1 MALTEIEFEL
11 TPQQFELMGYPRL
24 QQGQSL
30 DVQLE
35 TGTLLTEPGHEGWF
49 TVQQPAVP
57 GQFLQVERSQYA
69 FAGQVTAADIQKQ
82 EGMESAALIV
92 QCGVVPL
99 RVLCAPRADG
109 TLPYGTWETRHLI
122 GTGRVY
128 GTVEEDFS
136 IGVGERV
143 GVTIWGFRRLILTPG
158 DSAFGQ
164 WHEVAELH
172 PTPYAYDRVV
182 VTARL
187 HRPRI

>member
-11 TPQQFELMGYPRL
+11 TPQQFELMDYPRL

-35 TGTLLTEPGHEGWF
+35 TGTLLPEPGSESWF
-49 TVQQPAVP
+49 TVRPQAVP
-57 GQFLQVERSQYA
+57 SQFVQVEWATYA
-69 FAGQVTAADIQKQ
+69 FAGQIAAADIQKH

-92 QCGVVPL
+92 QCGGVPL
-99 RVLCAPRADG
+99 RVLCAPQPDG

-122 GTGRVY
+122 GISRIY
-128 GTVEEDFS
+128 GAVEEDFS
-136 IGVGERV
+136 IAVGERV
-143 GVTIWGFRRLILTPG
+143 GVIIWGFRRLILTPG

-164 WHEVAELH
+164 WHETTELL
-172 PTPYAYDRVV
+172 PTPYPFDRVV

-187 HRPRI
+187 HRSRL